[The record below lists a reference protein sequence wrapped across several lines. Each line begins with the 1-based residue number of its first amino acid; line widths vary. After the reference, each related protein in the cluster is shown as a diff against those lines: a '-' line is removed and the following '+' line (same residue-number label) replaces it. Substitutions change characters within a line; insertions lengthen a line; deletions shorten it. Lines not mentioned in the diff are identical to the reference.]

1 MTRPDEWARVDYR
14 SRATAAICVIATTLV
29 AFVTLT
35 AYVATQVG
43 FAEGVLLPTPPREA
57 AFVAPNCP
65 PRYVHQIFGLKG
77 DDEEMPTPWRR
88 AQKTWL
94 NRHRAVEVEDP
105 VVLAPG
111 AIAEEWKYVLWSKDA
126 VDALMRT
133 DYPRLWAAYRSYPR
147 WVQRADMARY
157 AILHK
162 YGGIYLC
169 GNQQACRV
177 RRQCWFRTSSGE
189 ESTPPRHRAGVASMA
204 WIFRTNTP
212 QI

>member
-1 MTRPDEWARVDYR
+1 MTRADEWARVDYR
-14 SRATAAICVIATTLV
+14 SRAAAIIGVIATTLV
-29 AFVTLT
+29 AAVTLT

-43 FAEGVLLPTPPREA
+43 FAEGVLLPRPPREP
-57 AFVAPNCP
+57 AFVARQCP
-65 PRYVHQIFGLKG
+65 PRYVHQIFGLNG
-77 DDEEMPTPWRR
+77 DDKMPAPWSR
-88 AQKTWL
+88 AQKTWM

-105 VVLAPG
+105 IILAPG
-111 AIAEEWKYVLWSKDA
+111 ALADEWKYVLWSKDA

-133 DYPRLWAAYRSYPR
+133 DYPHLWATYRSYPR

-204 WIFRTNTP
+204 WRA
-212 QI
+212 